1 MLDEG
6 WGIWTGGVG
15 SKNITMLVAVV
26 TGGFHSV
33 AKYSWAKDNIPLEED
48 VYPVI
53 YAASVGEYTCSID
66 MDKYGVFF
74 KLSFSVTNGEYFVC
88 GY

>member
-48 VYPVI
+48 MYPVI
-53 YAASVGEYTCSID
+53 YATSVGEYTCSID
-66 MDKYGVFF
+66 MDKYGVSLNF
-74 KLSFSVTNGEYFVC
+74 SYSVTNGE
-88 GY
+88 